1 MSEVPE
7 GMISLDEFSKLK
19 GITPSKTIDMIRGGF
34 YVGRK
39 IGEDW
44 FVDAS
49 ESSGSNSKHPKAKG
63 SVVVSGNDS
72 SQGVIVTDIH
82 MPFLSMVVFMVKW
95 VIASIPALII
105 LTIIL
110 SVVGAMFGGVLAGL
124 IGSR

>member
-19 GITPSKTIDMIRGGF
+19 GIKPSKIIDMIRGGF

-39 IGEDW
+39 IGEEW

-49 ESSGSNSKHPKAKG
+49 ESSGLSSKPSKNKG
-63 SVVVSGNDS
+63 SVVVTGTSNE
-72 SQGVIVTDIH
+72 VIVTDIK
-82 MPFLSMVVFMVKW
+82 MAFLSMVVFMVKL

-110 SVVGAMFGGVLAGL
+110 SVVGIIFGGVIAGL

>member
-7 GMISLDEFSKLK
+7 GMISLDEFAKIK
-19 GITPSKTIDMIRGGF
+19 GLTPAKAIEMIRGGF

-39 IGEDW
+39 VGAGW
-44 FVDAS
+44 FVNAS
-49 ESSGSNSKHPKAKG
+49 ESSDLSSKPSKNIG
-63 SVVVSGNDS
+63 SVVVTGTSNE
-72 SQGVIVTDIH
+72 VIVTDIK

-110 SVVGAMFGGVLAGL
+110 SVIGVIFGGVITGL
-124 IGSR
+124 FGSR